1 MSTNPDRSRASAFG
15 LIKER
20 EQSGSFPIGERAG
33 ESQRLESDLL
43 IAELAPDLVSLIPE
57 PPLEARH
64 NFAPPPRNPTPSERA
79 ELVIEDLSLQLDN
92 PYLASSLVPP
102 PKQAFPMRRML
113 AIGSGMLA
121 AAAIGAVIQLSVLRS
136 AHQTEVNAGAAGIA
150 APAPV
155 AAVGA
160 VAATKQ
166 PAPRELPVVQQQP
179 EPVVQAAAAPIEA
192 APAPVVAASAP
203 KLEQPKLE
211 QPAAVALPAPVR
223 VARVTPP
230 APPEPSVPV
239 AEAAMPAQ
247 PVPTADL
254 PEYPSREQVTA
265 GFETVRAALSQCA
278 AGRSGTVEINASIA
292 SSGRIVHA
300 LVGGDFRGTVEGS
313 CMARAVRDA
322 KFPPFSQ
329 ARLKVSYPISL

>member
-20 EQSGSFPIGERAG
+20 EQSGSFPIGERA
-33 ESQRLESDLL
+33 EDSQRLESDLV
-43 IAELAPDLVSLIPE
+43 IAELAPDVVSLIPE
-57 PPLEARH
+57 PPLEARRS
-64 NFAPPPRNPTPSERA
+64 FAPPPRNATPSERA

-102 PKQAFPMRRML
+102 AKQPFPMRRML
-113 AIGSGMLA
+113 AIGTGMLA
-121 AAAIGAVIQLSVLRS
+121 AAAIGAVIQLSVLRG
-136 AHQTEVNAGAAGIA
+136 AHQTDVNAGAAGIA
-150 APAPV
+150 APTPAPI

-166 PAPRELPVVQQQP
+166 PPARELAVAPQP
-179 EPVVQAAAAPIEA
+179 EPALEAPAAPVEL
-192 APAPVVAASAP
+192 APAPVVAAIAP
-203 KLEQPKLE
+203 KVEQPVVLA
-211 QPAAVALPAPVR
+211 QLPAPSRSAR
-223 VARVTPP
+223 VAPP

-239 AEAAMPAQ
+239 AEAAMPVEA
-247 PVPTADL
+247 VAAADL

-265 GFETVRAALSQCA
+265 GFESVRAALSQCA
-278 AGRSGTVEINASIA
+278 AGRSGRVDIDASIA
-292 SSGRIVHA
+292 STGRIVHA

-313 CMARAVRDA
+313 CMARAVREA
-322 KFPPFSQ
+322 KFPAFSQ